1 MLVRRKR
8 ALVKVLLLLE
18 VRRRLQLRT
27 RLLLS
32 TRLLLLLLHQDVRR
46 YLGTASHC
54 CLRRLA

>member
-32 TRLLLLLLHQDVRR
+32 TRLLLLLHQDVWQN
-46 YLGTASHC
+46 LGTASHC